1 VKTIDYRAV
10 ARARVADRVSALT
23 GRAQY
28 EAEHEDRIQA
38 HAARVQAALA
48 AMGDSEAARR
58 AERKR
63 LKEQA
68 RLDRIEAEQRERA
81 ERRRLREQ
89 RRIEAE
95 RRKRAE
101 RQAERQ
107 AERKASRRERA
118 RALEA
123 EMKTPVPRG
132 HLTPTLRIKQKR
144 LWRVKNTR
152 ARWLPI
158 LTRPGLTEAGYMRRS
173 ALVRVCQAL
182 GVDVESVQ
190 NRSPY
195 FLHVHDRRRVVVA
208 MLGMRLTREEI
219 RLMLGVSAPMSTKHA
234 RGVAADTGRLRETVE
249 SCGLPTR
256 LSVSGQLSRQ
266 DADKRGE
273 IAFALYC
280 TCRSFSIVARLTGID
295 RTTLMSAARR
305 HARRHGLTLPPPLTR
320 RGRPVATTTPTPEAR
335 HAA

>member
-1 VKTIDYRAV
+1 
-10 ARARVADRVSALT
+10 
-23 GRAQY
+23 
-28 EAEHEDRIQA
+28 
-38 HAARVQAALA
+38 
-48 AMGDSEAARR
+48 
-58 AERKR
+58 
-63 LKEQA
+63 
-68 RLDRIEAEQRERA
+68 
-81 ERRRLREQ
+81 
-89 RRIEAE
+89 
-95 RRKRAE
+95 
-101 RQAERQ
+101 
-107 AERKASRRERA
+107 
-118 RALEA
+118 
-123 EMKTPVPRG
+123 MK
-132 HLTPTLRIKQKR
+132 
-144 LWRVKNTR
+144 NAR

-173 ALVRVCQAL
+173 ALVRVCQSL

-305 HARRHGLTLPPPLTR
+305 HARRHGLTLPLR
-320 RGRPVATTTPTPEAR
+320 
-335 HAA
+335 